1 MRKEY
6 DFSKA
11 VKNPYAKALRK
22 QVTIRLDVAT
32 VEYFKLLAAEF
43 DIPYQNLIN
52 FFLRECAVEQKRPS
66 FSWESKKEPKP
77 VRTPRARSR

>member
-11 VKNPYAKALRK
+11 VKNPYAAKLKK
-22 QVTIRLDVAT
+22 QITIRLDPNIIN
-32 VEYFKLLAAEF
+32 YFKQLAEEF

-52 FFLRECAVEQKRPS
+52 LYLRECAFEEKRPT
-66 FSWESKKEPKP
+66 FHWESKVEQ
-77 VRTPRARSR
+77 